1 MSTAS
6 HFISIT
12 GALIIIMGELLAL
25 RSVYNLKRLLIFSTI
40 AETGYLLIG
49 LGVGSTSGIT
59 GSFMHLI
66 CQIVIRSLAF
76 LAAWR
81 LAREAGSWNLDAL
94 RGMRTRLPMT
104 ALLFGFGMFSFMGLS
119 PFKGA
124 ISKFIVTY
132 AAIENGN
139 YLIAASATL
148 GTIIAAIYI
157 LRAIQTICFET
168 QDKTATA
175 QGNEFISIS
184 GMIALVLAGLTAFM
198 TIHPEPILHFC
209 KQLAIFTGTTT
220 AGNALPHFERPWPLE
235 VLVPYLG
242 AFAVFAAGRLS
253 SRLRNILAV
262 SIAAGALVTVALTPQ
277 SDAFL
282 FLGSLLFAFIC
293 TLVVIYSIGYLG
305 EKPNANRYFFF
316 LFLMYGSLV
325 GVATAHD
332 LGNFYL
338 FWELMTWTSYLL
350 VIHKQTKE
358 ALKAGYKYF
367 IMCVS
372 GATIMHYGILL
383 WHSSTGTFVISDLQL
398 AAPAGLGGTGALIA
412 LLFFIG
418 LGVKAGL
425 FPMHSWLPDAHPVA
439 PSSISAPMSGILTKA
454 GILGLA
460 KFLPLLAAGG
470 VAFFETG
477 GKSLLPNL
485 LMFTGCITLL
495 FGEIM
500 ALRQNDIKRM
510 LAYST
515 LAQVGEITLI
525 LSINTWITTVGAL
538 GHVVNHALIKNLL
551 FLAAGAF
558 IMRAGSQ
565 HVDRLAGLGRRMPI
579 TGTCFAIGILS
590 IMGLPPFNG
599 FISKFLML
607 HSAVQAGLYPVAA
620 VILIGS
626 LIGAVYYGRL
636 LKVLFFTQG
645 EQRKV
650 PEAPHSMLFAMLT
663 LASGCILF
671 GLRPEL
677 WLTPVIKAAAAIWG
691 SAGIVP
697 IPGLALNWPIP
708 ALILGAGAICM
719 VCLQRTRQMG
729 IIAAGTTALA
739 GCSLFM
745 LPQSSSYGMAFAS
758 ILLFSATLS
767 FLYAAQYMNHSHR
780 QWRFFS
786 VCLVMVC
793 GLTGLALSSDLF
805 NFFAF
810 WEIMSSWPLFFAI
823 IHEESNEARK
833 EGTKYFLFNLIGASC
848 IFLGVLL
855 LGRLAGIYDIA
866 AITETL
872 AKLRTAQW
880 GFPVVLMAIGF
891 FMKAAMIPLRID
903 WQMHP
908 ATAPTPVSGYISAV
922 LLKTA
927 PLGMLVLCFVIGRP
941 LQGTPLMANIMY
953 TGAWVAAATIFYAAY
968 KAVTQSGIKGVLIYS
983 TVSQL
988 GYILLGLCLGTPM
1001 GVTGGLMHFVNHMAF
1016 KNLAFLCAGALMYK
1030 THAHSL
1036 NELGG
1041 IGRRMPLTTLAFGVA
1056 TMSAAGVPPFNGFT
1070 SKWLLYNALLDKG
1083 EILLLLLALSGS
1095 VLTLAYFIKF
1105 LHSAFLGHPADR
1117 HASVTEVGPLMLAP
1131 MGILA
1136 SICLATGIFPGMV
1149 LSPIGS
1155 IMQTLDLPAV
1165 VSTLSG
1171 VTNAPQMWNATLV
1184 GVMLFVAFAMVAM
1197 LLHLMNGN
1205 VRRTGIHMCG
1215 VTELPAET
1223 TNVTAENLYE
1233 APLEFVRQLRRKI
1246 SAPFIKE

>member
-6 HFISIT
+6 HFISIS
-12 GALIIIMGELLAL
+12 GALIIVIGEMMAL
-25 RSVYNLKRLLIFSTI
+25 RSASNLKKLLVFSTI
-40 AETGYLLIG
+40 AESGYLLIG

-59 GSFMHLI
+59 GASMHLI
-66 CQIVIRSLAF
+66 YQIVIRSFTF
-76 LAAWR
+76 LAAWM
-81 LAREAGSWNLDAL
+81 LARQADSWDLNAL
-94 RGMRTRLPMT
+94 RGMHTRLPLT

-157 LRAIQTICFET
+157 LRAIQTICFA
-168 QDKTATA
+168 QNNDATP
-175 QGNEFISIS
+175 QVIEFTPIS
-184 GMIALVLAGLTAFM
+184 GTITLALACLTAFM
-198 TIHPEPILHFC
+198 TIHPEPLLHFC
-209 KQLAIFTGTTT
+209 EQLAASMGAAKTGN
-220 AGNALPHFERPWPLE
+220 GLPHFEGPWPLK

-242 AFAVFAAGRLS
+242 AFAVFAAGKFS
-253 SRLRNILAV
+253 SRLRDALAIIV
-262 SIAAGALVTVALTPQ
+262 SMGTLATVALIPQ
-277 SDAFL
+277 PDAFL
-282 FLGSLLFAFIC
+282 FLCSLLFAFIC
-293 TLVVIYSIGYLG
+293 TLVVIYSVGYLG
-305 EKPNANRYFFF
+305 QQPNSDRYFFF

-325 GVATAHD
+325 GVATARD

-350 VIHKQTKE
+350 VIHKQTRE

-383 WHSSTGTFVISDLQL
+383 WHSSAGTFDIGVLQ
-398 AAPAGLGGTGALIA
+398 AAGPAGLNGAGALIA

-418 LGVKAGL
+418 FGVKAGL

-454 GILGLA
+454 GIFGMV

-470 VAFFETG
+470 VAFLEVD

-485 LMFTGCITLL
+485 LMLTGGTTLI

-500 ALRQNDIKRM
+500 ALRQNDVKRM

-538 GHVVNHALIKNLL
+538 GHVVNHALMKNLL

-565 HVDRLAGLGRRMPI
+565 HIDRLAGLGRRMPI

-607 HSAVQAGLYPVAA
+607 HSAVESGLYPVAA
-620 VILIGS
+620 VILLGS
-626 LIGAVYYGRL
+626 LIGAAYYGRL
-636 LKVLFFTQG
+636 LKVLFFKQG
-645 EQRKV
+645 EQQKV
-650 PEAPHSMLFAMLT
+650 TEAPRSMLLAMIT

-671 GLRPEL
+671 GLQPGI
-677 WLTPVIKAAAAIWG
+677 WLTPVLKAATAVWG
-691 SAGIVP
+691 SASMETVP
-697 IPGLALNWPIP
+697 NLTLNWPIP
-708 ALILGAGAICM
+708 TLILGAGAICM
-719 VCLQRTRQMG
+719 ACLQRTRWMG
-729 IIAAGTTALA
+729 IVATGTTVLA
-739 GCSLFM
+739 GCSLLLM
-745 LPQSSSYGMAFAS
+745 PQPPSYGMAFAS
-758 ILLFSATLS
+758 ILLFSAALS

-786 VCLVMVC
+786 VCLIMIC
-793 GLTGLALSSDLF
+793 GLAGLALSVDLF
-805 NFFAF
+805 NFFGF

-823 IHEESNEARK
+823 IHEESDEARK
-833 EGTKYFLFNLIGASC
+833 EGTKYFLFNLAGASC

-855 LGRLAGIYDIA
+855 LGHLAGKYDIA
-866 AITETL
+866 AIPGAL
-872 AKLRTAQW
+872 ANLKAAQW
-880 GFPVVLMAIGF
+880 TLPITLMFIGF

-908 ATAPTPVSGYISAV
+908 ATAPTPISGYISAV

-927 PLGMLVLCFVIGRP
+927 PFGMLVLCFVIGRP
-941 LQGTPLMANIMY
+941 LQGTAVMDQIMY
-953 TGAWVAAATIFYAAY
+953 IGAWVAGVTIFYAAY

-988 GYILLGLCLGTPM
+988 GYILLGICLGTPM
-1001 GVTGGLMHFVNHMAF
+1001 GITGGLMHFVNHMAF

-1070 SKWLLYNALLDKG
+1070 SKWLLYNALLNKE

-1105 LHSAFLGHPADR
+1105 LHSAFLGHPSDK
-1117 HASVTEVGPLMLAP
+1117 HASVTEVAPLMLAP

-1136 SICLATGIFPGMV
+1136 AICLVTGLFPGMI

-1155 IMQTLDLPAV
+1155 IMQTLDLPEV
-1165 VSTLSG
+1165 TSTLSG
-1171 VTNAPQMWNATLV
+1171 VISTPLMWNATLV
-1184 GVMLFVAFAMVAM
+1184 GFMLFTALIMVSV
-1197 LLHLMNGN
+1197 LLRLMNGR
-1205 VRRTGIHMCG
+1205 VRRTAIHMCG
-1215 VTELPAET
+1215 VTELPTEA

-1233 APLEFVRQLRRKI
+1233 APLQFVLSLKRMA
-1246 SAPFIKE
+1246 SAPFTKE